1 MKFKSSELDF
11 AFYFPRIS
19 NLVPYFTWIIMTA
32 IQTSQPNTSSG
43 SDEIDLGKLFGILID
58 SWWLIIIITFIF
70 ACIGISY
77 ALLATPIYKADALIQ
92 IEQKSTGMPDLGGD
106 MAEMFGGAE
115 SSATTEIEIIKSRM
129 VLGDT
134 VDKLNLTTVATPIYT
149 PVFGKGL
156 ARLLGDSHQISVSRF
171 TAPVD
176 TLSNN
181 DVLTIINSELGEYS
195 LANRDGRELLNG
207 KVGTLAT
214 NNGYSLF
221 VTQLIGADGAT
232 FSVSK
237 ISRLNAIQGL
247 QKGLSITE
255 QGKQTGIL
263 QLSITGENRAKIKN
277 ILNDISQTY
286 FLQNVARNSAE
297 AENSL
302 VFLKQHLPKIKQ
314 QLTIAEDKLNRYR
327 QQNESV
333 DLPLEAKTTLDT
345 MVTLEAQL
353 NQLTF
358 KESDISQLY
367 TKEHPAYVS
376 LLDKRKTLL
385 AEKARLNKRIEKLPK
400 TQRAVLRLTRDVEVN
415 QQIYVQLLNKVQEL
429 SIVKAS
435 TVGNVRILD
444 NAQAYSQAVKPKK
457 SLIVVLATLLGGML
471 SVAIVLLR
479 AALRKGIESPD
490 QIEQIGLPVYASIPM
505 SDWQL
510 NLNKKRH
517 KETVKQTLLAVSNP
531 ADLSIEALRSLRT
544 SLHFAMMEA
553 KNNILMISGP
563 SPEIGKSFVSANMAA
578 VIAKTGQRVLVIDA
592 DMRKGRMERQ
602 FCTSN
607 KCGLSDYLSGQKNI
621 TDIIKQP
628 GIDNLD
634 FISRGDTPPN
644 PSELLMHLRFSELME
659 WASANYDMVVI
670 DTPPILAV
678 TDAAVVGAHA
688 GTTLMVGRF
697 EKSVVKEV
705 EISKQRF
712 EQNGIEVKG
721 FILNAVVRKASGY
734 YGNYGYYQ
742 YSYVSDKK

>member
-1 MKFKSSELDF
+1 MS
-11 AFYFPRIS
+11 I
-19 NLVPYFTWIIMTA
+19 V
-32 IQTSQPNTSSG
+32 QNTQANASSG

-58 SWWLIIIITFIF
+58 SRWLIIITTFIF
-70 ACIGISY
+70 SCIGIGY

-92 IEQKSTGMPDLGGD
+92 IEPKSSGMPALGGD

-134 VDKLNLTTVATPIYT
+134 VDKLNLITVATPIYT

-156 ARLLGDSHQISVSRF
+156 ARLLGDSHQIEVSRF
-171 TAPVD
+171 IVPVN

-181 DVLTIINSELGEYS
+181 NVLTITNSELGEYS
-195 LANRDGRELLNG
+195 LASSEGRELLIG

-232 FSVSK
+232 FSINN
-237 ISRLNAIQGL
+237 ISRLNAIQSL
-247 QKGLSITE
+247 QQALSIAE

-263 QLSITGENRAKIKN
+263 QLSIAGENRAKIKN

-314 QLTIAEDKLNRYR
+314 QLTLAEDKLNRYR
-327 QQNESV
+327 QENESV
-333 DLPLEAKTTLDT
+333 DLGLEAKTTLDT

-367 TKEHPAYVS
+367 TKEHPAYIA
-376 LLDKRKTLL
+376 LLDKRKTLMK
-385 AEKARLNKRIEKLPK
+385 EKMRLNKRIEKLPR

-457 SLIVVLATLLGGML
+457 SLIVILATLLGCML

-479 AALRKGIESPD
+479 AALHRGVENPDEIEAL
-490 QIEQIGLPVYASIPM
+490 GLPVYASIPLSPLQ
-505 SDWQL
+505 SDL
-510 NLNKKRH
+510 DKKYKLKKQH
-517 KETVKQTLLAVSNP
+517 TVDETLLTIANP

-553 KNNILMISGP
+553 RNNIVMISGP
-563 SPEIGKSFVSANMAA
+563 SPSIGKSFVTANMAA
-578 VIAKTGQRVLVIDA
+578 VMAKGGQRVLIIDA
-592 DMRKGRMERQ
+592 DMRKGQMERQ
-602 FCTSN
+602 MCVDS
-607 KCGLSDYLSGQKNI
+607 KPGLADYLSGQQ
-621 TDIIKQP
+621 TLEQVIKSP
-628 GIDNLD
+628 GVENLD
-634 FISRGDTPPN
+634 FIARGSVPPN
-644 PSELLMHLRFSELME
+644 PSELLIHPRLKALLD
-659 WASANYDMVVI
+659 WASENYDLVLV

-678 TDAAVVGAHA
+678 TDPAIVGAHA
-688 GTTLMVGRF
+688 GTTMIVARF
-697 EKSVVKEV
+697 GLNPVKEIEV
-705 EISKQRF
+705 TKNRF
-712 EQNGIEVKG
+712 AQNGIEVKG
-721 FILNAVVRKASGY
+721 CILNAVERKASSTYG
-734 YGNYGYYQ
+734 GNYGYYN
-742 YSYVSDKK
+742 YSYASDKK

>member
-1 MKFKSSELDF
+1 MSI
-11 AFYFPRIS
+11 AQ
-19 NLVPYFTWIIMTA
+19 NT
-32 IQTSQPNTSSG
+32 QPNTSSG

-58 SWWLIIIITFIF
+58 SRWLIIITTFIF
-70 ACIGISY
+70 ALIGISY

-92 IEQKSTGMPDLGGD
+92 IEQKSTGMPALGGD

-171 TAPVD
+171 TVPENTGAL
-176 TLSNN
+176 TS
-181 DVLTIINSELGEYS
+181 DVLTITNSAQGEYS
-195 LANRDGRELLNG
+195 LANSDGRELLTG

-221 VTQLIGADGAT
+221 VTQLIGSDGAT

-237 ISRLNAIQGL
+237 ISRLNAIQAL
-247 QKGLSITE
+247 QKDLSIAE

-263 QLSITGENRAKIKN
+263 QLSMTGENRAKIKN

-314 QLTIAEDKLNRYR
+314 QLTAAEDKLNSYR
-327 QQNESV
+327 QANESV
-333 DLPLEAKTTLDT
+333 DLGLEAKTTLDT
-345 MVTLEAQL
+345 MVSLEAQL

-367 TKEHPAYVS
+367 TKEHPAYVA
-376 LLDKRKTLL
+376 LLDKRKTLMK
-385 AEKARLNKRIEKLPK
+385 EKARLNKRIEKLPK

-471 SVAIVLLR
+471 AVAIVLLR
-479 AALRKGIESPD
+479 AALHRGVENPDEIEAL
-490 QIEQIGLPVYASIPM
+490 GLPVYASIPL
-505 SDWQL
+505 SDSQSDL
-510 NLNKKRH
+510 DKKY
-517 KETVKQTLLAVSNP
+517 KLKKQHTINETLLTIANP

-553 KNNILMISGP
+553 RNNIVMISGP
-563 SPEIGKSFVSANMAA
+563 SPSIGKSFVTANMAA
-578 VIAKTGQRVLVIDA
+578 VMAKGGQRVLIIDA
-592 DMRKGRMERQ
+592 DMRKGQMERQ
-602 FCTSN
+602 MCVDS
-607 KCGLSDYLSGQKNI
+607 KPGLADYLSGQQTI
-621 TDIIKQP
+621 EQVIKSP
-628 GIDNLD
+628 GVEHLD
-634 FISRGDTPPN
+634 FIARGAVPPN
-644 PSELLMHLRFSELME
+644 PSELLMHPRLKTLLD
-659 WASANYDMVVI
+659 WASENYDLVLV

-678 TDAAVVGAHA
+678 TDPAIVGAHA
-688 GTTLMVGRF
+688 GTTMIVARF
-697 EKSVVKEV
+697 GLNPVKEIEV
-705 EISKQRF
+705 TKNRF

-721 FILNAVVRKASGY
+721 CILNAVERKASSTYG
-734 YGNYGYYQ
+734 GNYGYYN
-742 YSYVSDKK
+742 YSYASDQV